1 MSSITSQRMLGR
13 SAAVKKQAEAAK
25 RKSAWVLFI
34 IRESFM
40 IDYWR
45 DTNPYAGG
53 LSTAQQRLLKI

>member
-45 DTNPYAGG
+45 DTNP
-53 LSTAQQRLLKI
+53 